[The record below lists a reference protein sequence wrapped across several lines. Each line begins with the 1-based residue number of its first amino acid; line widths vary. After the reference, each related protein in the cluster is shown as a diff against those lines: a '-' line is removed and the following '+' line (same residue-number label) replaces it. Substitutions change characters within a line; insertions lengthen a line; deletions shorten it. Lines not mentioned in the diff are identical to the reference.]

1 MSASPRQPEGRV
13 AVVTGGGYGIGRAI
27 ALRLA
32 KEGCAVGVLDRNLTD
47 AEGTLSLIDRAG
59 GRGAVA
65 QADVSHANEIQAAVS
80 ALEAALGPVDI
91 LVNNAGILF
100 TAPFLET
107 THARWRALMEV
118 NLDGAF
124 HGCQA
129 VLPGMIA
136 RGRGAI
142 VNMASWT
149 GKKGVAN
156 HSAYATSKFAVIGLT
171 QCVAA
176 EVAPHGIRV
185 NAVCPGIIV
194 DTRMRDD
201 AEAMNREQGLPD
213 VATRVQA
220 VPLRRAGTPEDIAG
234 VVAFLCS
241 DDAAYMTG
249 QALNITGGLWTS

>member
-1 MSASPRQPEGRV
+1 MSGSSRRLEGRV
-13 AVVTGGGYGIGRAI
+13 AFVTGAGFGIGRAI

-32 KEGCAVGVLDRNLTD
+32 DEGCAVGVLDRSLSD
-47 AEGTLSLIDRAG
+47 AGQTKVLVEAAG
-59 GRGAVA
+59 ARCAFV
-65 QADVSHANEIQAAVS
+65 QADVSRGEEMQAAIS
-80 ALEAALGPVDI
+80 DLEAALGPADI
-91 LVNNAGILF
+91 LVNNAGVLF
-100 TAPFLET
+100 TAPFVET
-107 THARWRALMEV
+107 THARWRALMDI
-118 NLDGAF
+118 NLDGTF

-136 RGRGAI
+136 RRRGTI

-149 GKKGVAN
+149 GKKGVPN
-156 HSAYATSKFAVIGLT
+156 HSAYATSKFAVVGLT
-171 QCVAA
+171 QCIAA
-176 EVAPHGIRV
+176 EVAPIGIRV

-213 VATRVQA
+213 IATRVQG

-249 QALNITGGLWTS
+249 QALNITGGLWTN